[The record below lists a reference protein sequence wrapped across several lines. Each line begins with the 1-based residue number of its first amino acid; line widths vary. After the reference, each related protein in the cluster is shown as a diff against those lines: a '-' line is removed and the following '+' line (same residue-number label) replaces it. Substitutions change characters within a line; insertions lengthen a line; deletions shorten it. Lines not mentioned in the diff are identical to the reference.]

1 MRVVHFLHLR
11 VLEQPFLLLIFA
23 TEFCI
28 RFGVEKRPEN
38 GAARAPKTSPDGA
51 LGAPGAALGR
61 LGRPWGAKEA
71 KNLLLS
77 QAQTD
82 RQIERAT
89 VATTDRQTD

>member
-11 VLEQPFLLLIFA
+11 VLEQHFRLFIFA
-23 TEFCI
+23 TECRI

-61 LGRPWGAKEA
+61 LGRSWGALGSPK
-71 KNLLLS
+71 K
-77 QAQTD
+77 QTP
-82 RQIERAT
+82 
-89 VATTDRQTD
+89 